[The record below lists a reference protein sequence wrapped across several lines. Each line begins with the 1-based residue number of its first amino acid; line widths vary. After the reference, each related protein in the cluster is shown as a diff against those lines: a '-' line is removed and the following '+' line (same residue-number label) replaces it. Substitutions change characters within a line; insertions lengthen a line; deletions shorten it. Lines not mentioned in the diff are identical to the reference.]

1 MPVFIYICT
10 YCVTLWNKMSLT
22 CWLYTLNSPVEGS
35 PASRKRQFGF
45 TSLPNDNGGKK
56 LFPIICSKHLSLR
69 AYMLTHW
76 KTTLKYMHGLD
87 LMILLKNKKFYK
99 FWTNESFDVSCSNGY
114 SCDAILSYFYSV
126 QSTQVNVATYLSF
139 FMMHFHFENAS
150 RIIEE

>member
-99 FWTNESFDVSCSNGY
+99 FWQMSHLMFLVPMVIAVMLFCLIFTVSK
-114 SCDAILSYFYSV
+114 ALK
-126 QSTQVNVATYLSF
+126 
-139 FMMHFHFENAS
+139 
-150 RIIEE
+150 